1 MHVLFATSGG
11 IAYFPG
17 LARPVTIEADQLPRE
32 DASELDGLVTDS
44 GFFERPE
51 QVECNS
57 TPGAA
62 DYRQYTITIEK
73 GGRCHTLIVSEPI
86 EDPCIRRLVRFLEAQ
101 VKAAR
106 AKART
111 TKSGD

>member
-17 LARPVTIEADQLPRE
+17 LARPVTIEADQLPSE

-44 GFFERPE
+44 GFFDRPAR
-51 QVECNS
+51 VECEAA
-57 TPGAA
+57 PGTA
-62 DYRQYTITIEK
+62 DCRHYTITIEK
-73 GGRCHTLIVSEPI
+73 AGRSHTLTVSEPI

-106 AKART
+106 ARART
-111 TKSGD
+111 APSRD